1 LLQEKRTTPYSFA
14 MPTRA
19 QMENN
24 ANRSRF
30 SGLLQS
36 LRDSG
41 WLFLIIGLMAGLLI
55 PALLRIMEVDVENFL
70 ENLVPE
76 FIGIVF
82 TVVIIDS
89 LDRRREN
96 NLIREQLIR
105 QLHSYYNPVALQSIE
120 ELRVLG
126 YLSDGS
132 LNGLDLRGSDWR
144 EANLYEAVLIGAD
157 LRNAN
162 LHNADFAHA
171 NLKDAQVTEEQLVT
185 TKILWLCVM
194 PDGSLYDGRYNL
206 PHDFTVATRK
216 GHDIRSPESMA
227 AYYNVTVDQYA
238 DGQRW
243 AQQYLIDLKARAG
256 LN

>member
-1 LLQEKRTTPYSFA
+1 
-14 MPTRA
+14 
-19 QMENN
+19 MENN
-24 ANRSRF
+24 SNRSRF
-30 SGLLQS
+30 SALLQS

-55 PALLRIMEVDVENFL
+55 PALMRILKVDPESFL

-76 FIGIVF
+76 FIGIIF
-82 TVVIIDS
+82 TVLIIDS

-96 NLIREQLIR
+96 TLIREQLIR

-157 LRNAN
+157 LRNAS
-162 LHNADFAHA
+162 LHHADFARA

-185 TKILWLCVM
+185 TKILWLCIM

-206 PHDFTVATRK
+206 PHDFTVAARK
-216 GHDIRSPESMA
+216 NFDVNRPESMA
-227 AYYNVTVDQYA
+227 EYYNVTTEQYL

-243 AQQYLIDLKARAG
+243 ANQNLEALRARARIA
-256 LN
+256 